1 MPYWLYLDGRSDTPW
16 YPSMRLFRQRAPG
29 DWDPVFAEARHALE
43 EMSRRH
49 AHQRP

>member
-1 MPYWLYLDGRSDTPW
+1 
-16 YPSMRLFRQRAPG
+16 MRLFRQRAPG